1 MDSSNVY
8 SDDDYFLAI
17 SIFSEYSYLISFSS
31 LFTCRP
37 TYVIMVFIPS
47 GRFLNY
53 NSSVSFGKQPGSV
66 VMHLKWLVNIK
77 TQLY

>member
-17 SIFSEYSYLISFSS
+17 SILSEYSYLISFSS
-31 LFTCRP
+31 LFTYRP

-47 GRFLNY
+47 GSLINY
-53 NSSVSFGKQPGSV
+53 SSSVSLGKHPGSV
-66 VMHLKWLVNIK
+66 VMHLK
-77 TQLY
+77 